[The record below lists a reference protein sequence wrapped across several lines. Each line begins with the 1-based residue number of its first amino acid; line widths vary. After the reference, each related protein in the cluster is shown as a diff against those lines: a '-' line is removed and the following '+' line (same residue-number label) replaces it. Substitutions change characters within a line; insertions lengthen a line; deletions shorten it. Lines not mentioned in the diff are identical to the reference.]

1 MTDMIEQRKNY
12 SAYIEAPE
20 LSEKYI
26 DAGTYEIE
34 RALESIYDD
43 PSEDWPSLDY
53 GAGQDNSRA
62 RYMNIKDLR
71 EAIIHERRR
80 SNDSG
85 WNPDRYWLHE
95 DFIDTFCKVM
105 GFKRKWMPNKDYRIA
120 DYRGTPIW
128 KTEKK
133 LWDYIRTDSWDFD
146 KALRPTLKK
155 FAAKCPAAV
164 KADGDNKSLMFNL
177 LYLADFCDFAKCSPI
192 PVPIKTDEWKTA
204 DELKAEYIDG
214 VGVKKI
220 AAAMGVFAT
229 REYVEPPVE
238 EDLDIEEEFF
248 DRTLEPEYY
257 APLSKS
263 FNMGSCVVLM
273 NPDTD
278 KPELCLNV
286 RNVDKFIEFLNADHK
301 KKIDAST
308 LKHGINAVKTL
319 DDLKR
324 FKTPKSD
331 GWSM

>member
-1 MTDMIEQRKNY
+1 MEKNY

-20 LSEKYI
+20 LSKKYI
-26 DAGTYEIE
+26 DADTRAIE
-34 RALESIYDD
+34 SALGHIYYDF
-43 PSEDWPSLDY
+43 SEDWDM
-53 GAGQDNSRA
+53 QDSYNRQEA
-62 RYMNIKDLR
+62 FLTRWLKIKELKD
-71 EAIIHERRR
+71 AIIHERRP
-80 SNDSG
+80 DSDG
-85 WNPDRYWLHE
+85 YYHDRYWLHE

-133 LWDYIRTDSWDFD
+133 LWDYIGTDSWDFD

-238 EDLDIEEEFF
+238 EDFDAEGEFF
-248 DRTLEPEYY
+248 DTTLESERY
-257 APLSKS
+257 APLLIKNFS
-263 FNMGSCVVLM
+263 MGSCVVLM
-273 NPDTD
+273 NPGTD

-286 RNVDKFIEFLNADHK
+286 KNIGKFIEFLNADHK
-301 KKIDAST
+301 KKIDAAT
-308 LKHGINAVKTL
+308 LKHGIKAVKTL
-319 DDLKR
+319 DDIKR
-324 FKTPKSD
+324 FKTSKSN

>member
-26 DAGTYEIE
+26 DADTYEIE
-34 RALESIYDD
+34 RALEHIYYD
-43 PSEDWPSLDY
+43 PSEDWDM
-53 GAGQDNSRA
+53 QDNYNRQEA
-62 RYMNIKDLR
+62 FLTRWLKIKKLK
-71 EAIIHERRR
+71 EAIIHERRP
-80 SNDSG
+80 DSDG
-85 WNPDRYWLHE
+85 YYYDRYWLHE
-95 DFIDTFCKVM
+95 DFIDMFCKVM
-105 GFKRKWMPNKDYRIA
+105 GFKRKWMPNKDYQIA

-133 LWDYIRTDSWDFD
+133 LLDYIRTDSWDFD

-220 AAAMGVFAT
+220 AAAMEVFAT

-238 EDLDIEEEFF
+238 EDFDIEEEFF

-286 RNVDKFIEFLNADHK
+286 KNIGKFIEFLNADHK
-301 KKIDAST
+301 KKIDAAT
-308 LKHGINAVKTL
+308 LKHGIKAVKTL